1 MIVLVGFMGAGK
13 STVGPLLASGLGLPF
28 ADLDQVIEQQQ
39 GRSVRDIFAA
49 GGEAAFRAVEREAL
63 ASFLAG
69 PDAVLALGGGA
80 VEDPASRRLLR
91 SASAVSVSAI
101 SVSAVS
107 VNAVSVSV
115 VYLEVGYDEALR
127 RVGRDA
133 GRPMLARADLADI
146 YRRRL
151 AGYEAVATLTVA
163 TGGRP
168 AEAVCD
174 EVMAGLTRLER
185 AGYSH

>member
-13 STVGPLLASGLGLPF
+13 STVGPLLAAGLGLPF

-39 GRSVRDIFAA
+39 GRPVRDIFAA
-49 GGEAAFRAVEREAL
+49 GGEAAFRALEHEAL

-80 VEDPASRRLLR
+80 VESPASRRLLR
-91 SASAVSVSAI
+91 P
-101 SVSAVS
+101 
-107 VNAVSVSV
+107 VSV

-127 RVGRDA
+127 RVGGDA
-133 GRPMLARADLADI
+133 GRPMLARPDLAGI

-185 AGYSH
+185 AGYPH

>member
-91 SASAVSVSAI
+91 SVSAVSVSAI
-101 SVSAVS
+101 
-107 VNAVSVSV
+107 SVSV

>member
-13 STVGPLLASGLGLPF
+13 STVGPLLAAGLGLPF
-28 ADLDQVIEQQQ
+28 ADLDQVIERQQ
-39 GRSVRDIFAA
+39 GRPVRDIFAA
-49 GGEAAFRAVEREAL
+49 GGEAAFRAVEHEAL

-80 VEDPASRRLLR
+80 VEHPASQRLLR
-91 SASAVSVSAI
+91 P
-101 SVSAVS
+101 VSAVLP
-107 VNAVSVSV
+107 V

-127 RVGRDA
+127 RVGGDS
-133 GRPMLARADLADI
+133 GRPMLASPDLAGI

-168 AEAVCD
+168 ARAVCD

>member
-39 GRSVRDIFAA
+39 GRSVRDIFAV

-91 SASAVSVSAI
+91 SASAVSVSAV
-101 SVSAVS
+101 SVS
-107 VNAVSVSV
+107 AVSVSV

>member
-13 STVGPLLASGLGLPF
+13 STVGRLLAARLGLPF
-28 ADLDQVIEQQQ
+28 ADLDQVIEEQQ
-39 GRSVRDIFAA
+39 GRPVRDIFAA
-49 GGEAAFRAVEREAL
+49 GGEAAFRAVEHEAL

-80 VEDPASRRLLR
+80 VEHPATPELLR
-91 SASAVSVSAI
+91 P
-101 SVSAVS
+101 
-107 VNAVSVSV
+107 VSV

-127 RVGRDA
+127 RVGGDA
-133 GRPMLARADLADI
+133 GRPMLARPDLAGI

-185 AGYSH
+185 AGYPH

>member
-1 MIVLVGFMGAGK
+1 VIVLVGFMGAGK
-13 STVGPLLASGLGLPF
+13 STVGPMLAAGLGLPF
-28 ADLDQVIEQQQ
+28 ADLDHVIEQQQ
-39 GRSVRDIFAA
+39 GRPVRDIFAA
-49 GGEAAFRAVEREAL
+49 DGEAAFRALEHETL

-80 VEDPASRRLLR
+80 VGHPGSRRLL
-91 SASAVSVSAI
+91 SA
-101 SVSAVS
+101 
-107 VNAVSVSV
+107 VSV

-127 RVGRDA
+127 RVGGDA
-133 GRPMLARADLADI
+133 GRPMLARPDLADV

-151 AGYEAVATLTVA
+151 ADYEAVATLTVA

-185 AGYSH
+185 TGYPH

>member
-13 STVGPLLASGLGLPF
+13 STVGPLLAAALGLPF
-28 ADLDQVIEQQQ
+28 ADLDQVIEEQQ

-80 VEDPASRRLLR
+80 VQDPASQRLLR
-91 SASAVSVSAI
+91 P
-101 SVSAVS
+101 
-107 VNAVSVSV
+107 VSV

-127 RVGRDA
+127 RVGGDA
-133 GRPMLARADLADI
+133 GRPMLARADLADV

-168 AEAVCD
+168 AEAVRD

-185 AGYSH
+185 AGYAH

>member
-91 SASAVSVSAI
+91 SASAVSVSA
-101 SVSAVS
+101 
-107 VNAVSVSV
+107 VSVSV

>member
-39 GRSVRDIFAA
+39 GRSVRDIFAV

-91 SASAVSVSAI
+91 SASAVSVS
-101 SVSAVS
+101 
-107 VNAVSVSV
+107 AVSVSV